1 MKRLSEGK
9 ESEGPNKAAKE
20 EGQDKVKR
28 ESNGL
33 ALPSPPKKKSSAL
46 DDLYGDLPPPSTT
59 TTVIK
64 KPVAEMGR
72 AKTDPSKVIF
82 LDVDGVLRPAAR
94 GGSNTVFVG
103 GEVVTGVGAGAD
115 FLPTALRAVKWLV
128 YQTGARIILSTE
140 WRRQEPLVTAV
151 NTALQN
157 NGLPPCRP

>member
-9 ESEGPNKAAKE
+9 ESEGPNKVAKE

-33 ALPSPPKKKSSAL
+33 ALPSPPKKRSSAL

-59 TTVIK
+59 TPAIK
-64 KPVAEMGR
+64 RPVAEQGR
-72 AKTDPSKVIF
+72 AKPDPSRVIF

-94 GGSNTVFVG
+94 GGSATVFVG
-103 GEVVTGVGAGAD
+103 GEVVPFAGAGAD
-115 FLPTALRAVKWLV
+115 FLSTALRAVKWLV

-140 WRRQEPLVTAV
+140 WLTAQPAV
-151 NTALQN
+151 QLF
-157 NGLPPCRP
+157 